1 MGMNLTLGAIALHAI
16 AWIAAQSV
24 PSAPASPP
32 EQQLFQVLNAERE
45 RNGLEKLEWNARLAA
60 AAQAHTEELAR
71 HGDLSHVVQGEL
83 PLEQRVGATGERFD
97 AVAENVAAAD
107 SVDDA
112 HLGLMHSPGHRA
124 NILAAKYN
132 AVGIAVVR
140 VKDRVYVTQDFA
152 RVLPTYSPQQFREE
166 VAAAFNRARKA
177 HRFPPVDFSPDPR
190 LGDQAWG
197 GKVEPGI
204 ALLTERGATRATIF
218 TATRPTDLPPTMEN
232 AAADPGL
239 RHMNIGVCFRPGP
252 DKFAKF
258 WVVAALY
265 PSK

>member
-1 MGMNLTLGAIALHAI
+1 MNLTIGAIALQAI
-16 AWIAAQSV
+16 SCIAAAQS
-24 PSAPASPP
+24 PLAPASPP
-32 EQQLFQVLNAERE
+32 EQQLFQVLNSARE
-45 RNGLEKLEWNARLAA
+45 RNGLEKLEWNAKLAA

-71 HGDLSHVVQGEL
+71 HGDLSHAFPGEL

-107 SVDDA
+107 NVDDA
-112 HLGLMHSPGHRA
+112 HLGFMHSPGHRG

-152 RVLPTYSPQQFREE
+152 HVLPTYSLQQFREE
-166 VAAAFNRARKA
+166 VVVAFNRARKA
-177 HRFPPVDFSPDPR
+177 HRFAPVDFRADPR
-190 LGDQAWG
+190 LDDQACA
-197 GKVEPGI
+197 GKLEPGS
-204 ALLTERGATRATIF
+204 AQLAERGATRATIF

-232 AAADPGL
+232 AAADPAL
-239 RHMNIGVCFRPGP
+239 RRMDIGVCFRPGQ

-258 WVVAALY
+258 WVVAAFY